1 MIALT
6 LIASAVGL
14 GGCALGA
21 GNAMRTWPSDRL
33 ANLALALVGVGAIGL
48 AAIAVVLAVTGSAC

>member
-1 MIALT
+1 MIVLT

-21 GNAMRTWPSDRL
+21 GNAMRSWPSDRL
-33 ANLALALVGVGAIGL
+33 ANLALALVGVGVIGL
-48 AAIAVVLAVTGSAC
+48 AAIAVVMAVSTDAC